1 MGSGLTR
8 YGRRSPSLV
17 DKVPLTP
24 EKQRY
29 NGDYGRKYAAV
40 IAASVSGSVDAAD
53 T

>member
-1 MGSGLTR
+1 MDEG
-8 YGRRSPSLV
+8 SPSLV

-24 EKQRY
+24 EEQRY

-40 IAASVSGSVDAAD
+40 IAASASGSGDIAG